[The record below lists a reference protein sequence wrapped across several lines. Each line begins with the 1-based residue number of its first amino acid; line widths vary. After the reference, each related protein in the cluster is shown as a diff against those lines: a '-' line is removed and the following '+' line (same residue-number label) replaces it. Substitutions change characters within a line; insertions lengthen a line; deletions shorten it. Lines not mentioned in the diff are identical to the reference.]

1 MSQTSAQ
8 KHISLTERGHRIFDT
23 VRKFAKG
30 AQEIEAT
37 LTSTTGE
44 FFRFGNNELG
54 QSQFTKGR
62 TLSVRLV
69 SGKKQ
74 ARTTTGRL
82 EESFIQK
89 AVEKAVAQLGPPP
102 KTQTI
107 CQCWGTRNT
116 RQSIGIMKVL

>member
-8 KHISLTERGHRIFDT
+8 KQISLTERGHRTFDM

-54 QSQFTKGR
+54 QSQFTKSR
-62 TLSVRLV
+62 TLSQGGLRRASSRRPLRKLLA
-69 SGKKQ
+69 S
-74 ARTTTGRL
+74 
-82 EESFIQK
+82 
-89 AVEKAVAQLGPPP
+89 
-102 KTQTI
+102 
-107 CQCWGTRNT
+107 
-116 RQSIGIMKVL
+116 